1 VIKAKGWSPK
11 RLTTGTFLLS
21 FFLVGIP
28 FWQIPYS
35 QLTVPHAFF
44 GFGIVVVFSAAAFLG
59 FRFGFMKGLLLPG
72 LVFPAVLMARV
83 MVEGIMDPSRHN
95 LWPLAL
101 IIAAVLGL
109 VVAGLGSA
117 LGYLAARMRSP

>member
-1 VIKAKGWSPK
+1 VRSSERITIGA
-11 RLTTGTFLLS
+11 FVLS

-35 QLTVPHAFF
+35 QVTVPHAFF
-44 GFGIVVVFSAAAFLG
+44 GFGVVVVFSAAAFLAV
-59 FRFGFMKGLLLPG
+59 RCGFMKGLLLPG

-83 MVEGIMDPSRHN
+83 IVEGIMDPSRHN

-109 VVAGLGSA
+109 LVAGVGSA
-117 LGYLAARMRSP
+117 LGHLVARMRGP